1 MVNLKQFGEV
11 GFVLKRGSKIK
22 SKISACRKKAI
33 MVGYVRNSSGDTYR
47 MYDLRTNKIT
57 NTRDVKWTNKFFKTG
72 MRPDKSQSDYYTA
85 SEEDESDSEI
95 DTEVMD
101 ESCEP
106 RRSSRIKSRDD
117 ADEKVTRALRN
128 LNVSYNP
135 VTSGMIFTDY
145 MVMVRGTNDSHE
157 NRTPP

>member
-1 MVNLKQFGEV
+1 
-11 GFVLKRGSKIK
+11 
-22 SKISACRKKAI
+22 
-33 MVGYVRNSSGDTYR
+33 

-57 NTRDVKWTNKFFKTG
+57 NTRDVTWTNKFFETG
-72 MRPDKSQSDYYTA
+72 MRPDKIQSDYYTA

-95 DTEVMD
+95 DTEVMN
-101 ESCEP
+101 ESCAP

-135 VTSGMIFTDY
+135 VMSGMTFTDY